1 MVGVW
6 GSEEGTTIGGLGERS
21 GVDGV
26 WGELAKGVTDGLSRR
41 GCVGVTCMDGDWG
54 GLTDGVTNGESR
66 VMGKD

>member
-6 GSEEGTTIGGLGERS
+6 GLEEGTTTGGLGKEL
-21 GVDGV
+21 V
-26 WGELAKGVTDGLSRR
+26 WMGLGELAEGVTDGLSRR